1 MLTYFYLNI
10 TEKHGTCSYPVV
22 ENESDFFST
31 ALNIFFKYN
40 VTEALFKAGY
50 APSNSEK
57 YPLGGIISAI
67 QNAFYMTPEVVCSGE
82 ALKELRLCFYKNFE
96 PRDCA
101 TESRIESGMI
111 SLKTSSCPSYVS
123 LSVHEAS
130 QCNRLMDW
138 ISLKLNF
145 AVSLLVYLS
154 MRRG

>member
-1 MLTYFYLNI
+1 MLTYFYLNF

-31 ALNIFFKYN
+31 ALNIYFKYN

-123 LSVHEAS
+123 LPVHEAS
-130 QCNRLMDW
+130 QYSW
-138 ISLKLNF
+138 IGS
-145 AVSLLVYLS
+145 V
-154 MRRG
+154 